1 SVFPSGVGIM
11 PGRIVLGTKFG
22 DEGKGKITDYC
33 AETANIIAR
42 FQGGNNAGHTV
53 KIGEEVYKF
62 HLLPSGVLRREKLA
76 VIGNGLVVDPSVLL
90 KEVGELRD
98 RGYEVDNLRI
108 SDRAHVIMPYHKIV
122 DGLEEQLKGKMK
134 AGTTMRGIGPCYT
147 DKVGRWG
154 IRIVDLIDQSVLKE
168 KLDVIVPIKQR
179 IIDAFGGSDR
189 LDAEAIWEEYAGY
202 GREIKGLVLDA
213 SVLINDALNKG
224 EEVLFEGAQ
233 GTHLCI
239 DFGIYPFGTSSDCT
253 AGAALTGTGVG
264 IGKIQNVVGV
274 MKAYTS
280 RVGTGPFPTELK
292 DEIGEQLRDKG
303 GEYGTTTGRPRR
315 CGWLDSVM
323 VRYSARINALTSLA
337 VTKID
342 VLGGL
347 DKIKVCTEYSYNGE
361 VLTEFPASMKVLAEC
376 KPRYKEFEGWED
388 HTDEEWTGIAKQ
400 GYGSLPEEMKKYL
413 DFIREEMGVPVGIIS
428 VGPARD
434 QTITMD

>member
-1 SVFPSGVGIM
+1 M
-11 PGRIVLGTKFG
+11 AGRIVLGTQFG

-33 AETANIIAR
+33 AETANLIVR

-76 VIGNGLVVDPSVLL
+76 VIGNGLVVDPTVLL
-90 KEVGELRD
+90 KEVGELRN

-108 SDRAHVIMPYHKIV
+108 SDRAHVIMPYHKII

-154 IRIVDLIDQSVLKE
+154 IRIVDLIDRQVLKE

-189 LDAEAIWEEYAGY
+189 LDTEAIWEEYAGY
-202 GREIKGLVLDA
+202 GGEIKDFVVDA
-213 SVLINDALNKG
+213 SVLINDVLNKG

-264 IGKIQNVVGV
+264 IGKIQDVVGV

-280 RVGTGPFPTELK
+280 RVGTGPFPTELE
-292 DEIGEQLRDKG
+292 DEIGEHLRDKG

-347 DKIKVCTEYSYNGE
+347 DKIKVCTEYDFNGQI
-361 VLTEFPASMKVLAEC
+361 LTEFPASMKVLSEC
-376 KPRYKEFEGWED
+376 KPRYKEFDGWED
-388 HTDEEWTGIAKQ
+388 HTDEEWTGIARH
-400 GYGSLPEEMKKYL
+400 GYEALPEEMKTYL
-413 DFIREEMGVPVGIIS
+413 DFIEEEMGVPVGIIS
-428 VGPARD
+428 IGPARD

>member
-1 SVFPSGVGIM
+1 M
-11 PGRIVLGTKFG
+11 AGRIVLGTQFG

-33 AETANIIAR
+33 AETANLIVR

-76 VIGNGLVVDPSVLL
+76 VIGNGLVVDPTVLL
-90 KEVGELRD
+90 KEVGELRN

-108 SDRAHVIMPYHKIV
+108 SDRAHVIMPYHKII

-154 IRIVDLIDQSVLKE
+154 IRIVDLIDRQVLKE

-189 LDAEAIWEEYAGY
+189 LDTEAIWEEYAGY
-202 GREIKGLVLDA
+202 GGEIKDFVVDA
-213 SVLINDALNKG
+213 SVLINDVLNKG

-264 IGKIQNVVGV
+264 IGKIQDVVGV

-280 RVGTGPFPTELK
+280 RVGTGPFPTELE
-292 DEIGEQLRDKG
+292 DEIGEHLRDKG

-347 DKIKVCTEYSYNGE
+347 DKIKVCTEYDYNGQI
-361 VLTEFPASMKVLAEC
+361 LTEFPASMKVLSEC
-376 KPRYKEFEGWED
+376 KPRYKEFDGWED
-388 HTDEEWTGIAKQ
+388 HTDEEWTGIAGH
-400 GYGSLPEEMKKYL
+400 GYEALPEEMKTYL
-413 DFIREEMGVPVGIIS
+413 DFIEEEMGVPVGIIS
-428 VGPARD
+428 IGPARD

>member
-1 SVFPSGVGIM
+1 M
-11 PGRIVLGTKFG
+11 PGRIVLGTQFG

-33 AETANIIAR
+33 AETANLIVR

-76 VIGNGLVVDPSVLL
+76 VIGNGLVVDPTVLL
-90 KEVGELRD
+90 KEVGELRN

-108 SDRAHVIMPYHKIV
+108 SDRAHVIMPYHKII

-154 IRIVDLIDQSVLKE
+154 IRIVDLNDRNVLRE

-189 LDAEAIWEEYAGY
+189 LDTEAIWEEYAGY
-202 GREIKGLVLDA
+202 GREIKDFVVDA
-213 SVLINDALNKG
+213 SVLINDVLNKG

-274 MKAYTS
+274 TKAYTS
-280 RVGTGPFPTELK
+280 RVGTGPFPTELE
-292 DEIGEQLRDKG
+292 DEIGEYLRDKG

-347 DKIKVCTEYSYNGE
+347 DKIKVCTEYDYNGQI
-361 VLTEFPASMKVLAEC
+361 LTEFPASMKVLAEC
-376 KPRYKEFEGWED
+376 KPRYKEFDGWD
-388 HTDEEWTGIAKQ
+388 DLTDEAWTGVAAQ
-400 GYGSLPEEMKKYL
+400 GYDALPEQMKRYL
-413 DFIREEMGVPVGIIS
+413 DFIKKDIGVPIEIVS

-434 QTITMD
+434 QTITLD